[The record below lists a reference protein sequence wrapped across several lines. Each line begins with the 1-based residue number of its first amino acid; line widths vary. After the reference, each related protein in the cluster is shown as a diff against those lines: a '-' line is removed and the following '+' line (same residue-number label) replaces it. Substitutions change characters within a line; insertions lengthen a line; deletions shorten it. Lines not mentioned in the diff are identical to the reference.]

1 MRRRL
6 NGWRQLGADHQVLQW
21 LRHGVKL
28 EWHDKPPPKFHQ
40 GDSLLKGTLTADEQ
54 HFLDKEI
61 PRCLESGAWQET
73 ADDRFV
79 SKCFL
84 VPKAGSF

>member
-1 MRRRL
+1 M
-6 NGWRQLGADHQVLQW
+6 LQW

-28 EWHDKPPPKFHQ
+28 EWIDRPPPEFHQ
-40 GDSLLKGTLTADEQ
+40 GDSLRRETLTADEQ

-61 PRCLESGAWQET
+61 PRCLASGAWAET
-73 ADDRFV
+73 TDDRFV

-84 VPKAGSF
+84 VPKVGSF